1 MPQPK
6 ETTHSASQDPISGS
20 VFHQNMKIWSNS
32 NTSENILILSALRF
46 EKTEGRNTLSYAE
59 MCCFKV
65 RVFWICF
72 HFRETFLGH
81 FNIELFFLNL
91 SYFSKKKNNKIRWQ
105 LVFKLNSEACG
116 FKLIKKKD
124 IWNSSK
130 QNVFQQRSTQHQK
143 LRQFL
148 SSPIIWEKVDLQR
161 TQITN

>member
-6 ETTHSASQDPISGS
+6 ETPHSASQDPISGS

-46 EKTEGRNTLSYAE
+46 EKTEGRNTLSSAE

-91 SYFSKKKNNKIRWQ
+91 SYFSKKKRTTKSDDSWFLSWILK
-105 LVFKLNSEACG
+105 LVGLS
-116 FKLIKKKD
+116 LLKKKISGTVANRMCFSRD
-124 IWNSSK
+124 LHSIKSLGNSS
-130 QNVFQQRSTQHQK
+130 R
-143 LRQFL
+143 LP
-148 SSPIIWEKVDLQR
+148 SSGRKWTCKGLK
-161 TQITN
+161 